1 MADSDA
7 IPTAA
12 FVTKFPPD
20 TDLLE
25 DQLRDCFGRTAYSHK
40 THEKMADGCT
50 TTLRRIKL
58 WQLIL
63 ALIST
68 GTIALTFLV
77 DGTFM
82 KVIATLISAGTAFLA
97 GYTKS
102 FDPGG
107 TSQKHRDAA
116 NALWGI
122 RESYLS
128 LITDLS
134 GGAVSDQDA
143 RKKRDA
149 LQSKLEAIYKSAPRT
164 NSKAYKA
171 AQEALQFNEEL
182 TFSSS
187 EIDRLL
193 PHSLRK
199 TERT

>member
-1 MADSDA
+1 MADFDA
-7 IPTAA
+7 TPTAP

-20 TDLLE
+20 TELLE
-25 DQLRDCFGRTAYSHK
+25 DQLRDCFGRAAYSHK

-63 ALIST
+63 ALVST
-68 GTIALTFLV
+68 GTIALTFLI
-77 DGTFM
+77 DETFM

-102 FDPGG
+102 FDPGA

-149 LQSKLEAIYKSAPRT
+149 LQSKLEAVYKSAPRT
-164 NSKAYKA
+164 NAKAYKA
-171 AQEALQFNEEL
+171 AQEALQLNEEL

-187 EIDRLL
+187 EIDLLL

-199 TERT
+199 TERN

>member
-1 MADSDA
+1 MSDIA
-7 IPTAA
+7 ATPNTA
-12 FVTKFPPD
+12 FVPKFPPD
-20 TDLLE
+20 TALLE

-50 TTLRRIKL
+50 DTLRQIKL

-63 ALIST
+63 ALMST
-68 GTIALTFLV
+68 GSIALTFWINE
-77 DGTFM
+77 TYM
-82 KVIATLISAGTAFLA
+82 KVLATLISAGTAFLA

-116 NALWGI
+116 NALWSI

-128 LITDLS
+128 LLTDLS
-134 GGAVSDQDA
+134 SDAISDHEA
-143 RKKRDA
+143 RKKRDS
-149 LQSKLEAIYKSAPRT
+149 LQAKLEAVYKSAPRT
-164 NSKAYKA
+164 NAKAYKA
-171 AQEALQFNEEL
+171 AQVALQLNEEL

-193 PHSLRK
+193 PSSLRK
-199 TERT
+199 TERN

>member
-1 MADSDA
+1 MASSDTT
-7 IPTAA
+7 PSVP

-20 TDLLE
+20 TEVLE

-50 TTLRRIKL
+50 AALRRIKL

-68 GTIALTFLV
+68 GTIALTFLI
-77 DGTFM
+77 DETFM
-82 KVIATLISAGTAFLA
+82 KVIATLISASTAFLA

-107 TSQKHRDAA
+107 TSQKHRDTA

-143 RKKRDA
+143 RKKRDV
-149 LQSKLEAIYKSAPRT
+149 LQTKLEAVYKSAPRT
-164 NSKAYKA
+164 NSWAYKA
-171 AQEALQFNEEL
+171 AQVALQLNEEL

>member
-1 MADSDA
+1 MASSDMTPSA
-7 IPTAA
+7 P

-20 TDLLE
+20 TELLE

-50 TTLRRIKL
+50 ATLRRIKL

-68 GTIALTFLV
+68 GTIALTILI
-77 DGTFM
+77 DETFM

-107 TSQKHRDAA
+107 TSQKHRDTA

-143 RKKRDA
+143 RKKRDV
-149 LQSKLEAIYKSAPRT
+149 LQTKLESVYKSAPRT
-164 NSKAYKA
+164 NSRAYKA
-171 AQEALQFNEEL
+171 AQVALQLNEEL

>member
-1 MADSDA
+1 MADTDTTPSVS
-7 IPTAA
+7 
-12 FVTKFPPD
+12 FETKFPLD
-20 TDLLE
+20 TDVLE

-50 TTLRRIKL
+50 TALRRIKL

-68 GTIALTFLV
+68 GTIALTFLI
-77 DGTFM
+77 DETFM
-82 KVIATLISAGTAFLA
+82 KVLATLISAGTAFLA

-107 TSQKHRDAA
+107 TSQKHRETA

-128 LITDLS
+128 LITDLR
-134 GGAVSDQDA
+134 GGAVTDQDA

-149 LQSKLEAIYKSAPRT
+149 LQSKLESIYKSAPRT
-164 NSKAYKA
+164 NAKAYKA
-171 AQEALQFNEEL
+171 AQDALQLNEEL